1 MAPESEH
8 SKQLTGLNLAVREQV
23 QTPVAL
29 VDKNVDRRSSKMRG
43 PTRAAAEAFLHYL
56 FQPEAQAEFAENGFR
71 CTLLRVFRT
80 RILPLQIASLVAHAY
95 RTVMRPQPHE
105 LHMPFGHSKIAQGD

>member
-1 MAPESEH
+1 MYPAIIQSA
-8 SKQLTGLNLAVREQV
+8 GLKRHVPDGGSQHHLGPGPAVSAQV

-43 PTRAAAEAFLHYL
+43 PTRAAAEAFLQYL

-71 CTLLRVFRT
+71 CTCSGL
-80 RILPLQIASLVAHAY
+80 
-95 RTVMRPQPHE
+95 
-105 LHMPFGHSKIAQGD
+105 